1 MQKLLELEKKLKE
14 AKEQLEKF
22 GSQGAPL
29 SSGGLGAS
37 IAAGLSGGVN
47 IKKEETC
54 KADSTNKYGAQ
65 QEAKRINTVN
75 ETRQPAKVISGG
87 QTSIVSPESQIKA
100 KKDFAANKKAKA
112 ESEAKTRRDAMRQE
126 GILKGDDLDKKV
138 REPTI
143 TSPSSFENAIDV
155 EGAAKKKKY
164 QGGDPR
170 HFYGPSKDLGGGVEQ
185 NTPNRKTRAGRERE
199 VPEGKGTFTSGSS
212 SLRHGTKID
221 DYKRD
226 KTNDTTGKEV
236 TWGKSIDERLDDVLE
251 TLEKAMYF
259 GGESTK
265 TSTHGEARNS
275 KGGDKNFPHY
285 DYDTS
290 SSDKENYD
298 AAQKHFEDHKHTYAA
313 HPAGLKQYLVGRKK
327 MAEEGR

>member
-1 MQKLLELEKKLKE
+1 MKKLLELEKKLKE
-14 AKEQLEKF
+14 AKEELEKF

-37 IAAGLSGGVN
+37 IAAGINGVR
-47 IKKEETC
+47 KEETC

-75 ETRQPAKVISGG
+75 EARQPATVISGG
-87 QTSIVSPESQIKA
+87 QTKVVSPESQVKA
-100 KKDFAANKKAKA
+100 KKDFAANQKAKA
-112 ESEAKTRRDAMRQE
+112 ETAAKARRDAMRQE
-126 GILKGDDLDKKV
+126 GVLKGDDLEK
-138 REPTI
+138 
-143 TSPSSFENAIDV
+143 
-155 EGAAKKKKY
+155 
-164 QGGDPR
+164 
-170 HFYGPSKDLGGGVEQ
+170 
-185 NTPNRKTRAGRERE
+185 
-199 VPEGKGTFTSGSS
+199 
-212 SLRHGTKID
+212 SL
-221 DYKRD
+221 
-226 KTNDTTGKEV
+226 
-236 TWGKSIDERLDDVLE
+236 DERLDGVLE
-251 TLEKAMYF
+251 TLDKAMYF

-285 DYDTS
+285 DYDSS